1 MDAIGCGIIYGRML
15 RWRKAIAICAI
26 ALTSKF
32 QVELVQLGR
41 SFPPVPPPVR
51 GRKGERANFTGG

>member
-1 MDAIGCGIIYGRML
+1 ML